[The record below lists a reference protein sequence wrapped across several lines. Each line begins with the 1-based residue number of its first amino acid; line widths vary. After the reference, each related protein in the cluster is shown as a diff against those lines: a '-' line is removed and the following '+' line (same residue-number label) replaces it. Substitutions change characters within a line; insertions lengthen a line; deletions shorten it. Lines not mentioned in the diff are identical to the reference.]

1 MKVYDYIVVFKRR
14 NDRLTDSISQ
24 LMLLLAVCVFI
35 FSVSVSTGNTNA
47 VVLVVLTIGIIGW
60 WIYAY
65 LKQKK
70 GGMPFYRLALLLAAV
85 GWFLQPKGLV
95 IAIIYFIAAALEKQ
109 AKFPQEVAFDEEEIV
124 FNTLP
129 KKRYSWQDLT
139 NVVLKDGI
147 LTVDFRNNKLIQKE
161 IESQT
166 SAKEEQ
172 EFNEF
177 CRARLRT
184 LNAER

>member
-1 MKVYDYIVVFKRR
+1 MKVYDYIIVLKRR
-14 NDRLTDSISQ
+14 NDQLTDSISQ

-35 FSVSVSTGNTNA
+35 FSVSVSSAGTNA
-47 VVLVVLTIGIIGW
+47 VVLIILTIGILAW
-60 WIYAY
+60 WVYSY
-65 LKQKK
+65 VKHKK
-70 GGMPFYRLALLLAAV
+70 GGAPFYRLALLLASV
-85 GWFLQPKGLV
+85 GWFLQPKGLI
-95 IAIIYFIAAALEKQ
+95 IAIIYFVAAALEKQ
-109 AKFPQEVAFDEEEIV
+109 AKFPQEVAFDDEEIV

-147 LTVDFRNNKLIQKE
+147 LTVDFRNNKLFQKE
-161 IESQT
+161 IESHT

-177 CRARLRT
+177 CLSR
-184 LNAER
+184 LNAQR

>member
-1 MKVYDYIVVFKRR
+1 MKVYDYIVVFKQR

-35 FSVSVSTGNTNA
+35 FSVSVPAAGTNA
-47 VVLVVLTIGIIGW
+47 VVLVILTVGIIAW
-60 WIYAY
+60 WVYSY
-65 LKQKK
+65 FKYKK
-70 GGMPFYRLALLLAAV
+70 GGAPFYRLALLLASV
-85 GWFLQPKGLV
+85 GWFLQPKGLP
-95 IAIIYFIAAALEKQ
+95 IAIIYFVAAALEKQ
-109 AKFPQEVAFDEEEIV
+109 AKFPQEVAFDDEEIV

-129 KKRYSWQDLT
+129 KKRYSWQDLA

-147 LTVDFRNNKLIQKE
+147 LTIDFRNNKLIQKE

-177 CRARLRT
+177 CQARL
-184 LNAER
+184 NA